1 MNRWVIY
8 STCSIVSL
16 CSMGAIA
23 PPVGA
28 AEFTVS
34 TPPAA
39 STEASEGTAVTAIDM
54 KRRSTPA

>member
-23 PPVGA
+23 PPEGA
-28 AEFTVS
+28 AELTVS

-39 STEASEGTAVTAIDM
+39 STESSDGPAGTAIDAM
-54 KRRSTPA
+54 TRSTLA